1 MRHIDDVKK
10 ENQGLKDSVANL
22 AKSMTKIAKA
32 SSQTEEKANKAFDLA
47 DIVKMKVAQEE
58 KAKKN

>member
-1 MRHIDDVKK
+1 M
-10 ENQGLKDSVANL
+10 KDSVANL

-32 SSQTEEKANKAFDLA
+32 SSQTEEKAIKAYDLA

-58 KAKKN
+58 AKKK

>member
-1 MRHIDDVKK
+1 M
-10 ENQGLKDSVANL
+10 KDSVANL

-47 DIVKMKVAQEE
+47 DIVKMKVAQE
-58 KAKKN
+58 KAKTK

>member
-1 MRHIDDVKK
+1 M
-10 ENQGLKDSVANL
+10 KDSVANL

-32 SSQTEEKANKAFDLA
+32 SSQTEVKANKAYDLA

-58 KAKKN
+58 KEEKAKKAK